1 MEEEENTE
9 KVYRV
14 RELGSGER
22 FLVVPK
28 GTKGSYRRFIEDEGK
43 KITFVKV

>member
-1 MEEEENTE
+1 MDEEENTE

-28 GTKGSYRRFIEDEGK
+28 DIKGSYRRFIEGEGK

>member
-1 MEEEENTE
+1 MDEDEDTE

-14 RELGSGER
+14 RERFNGER

-28 GTKGSYRRFIEDEGK
+28 DTKGSYRRFIEDEGK

>member
-1 MEEEENTE
+1 MDEDGDTE

-14 RELGSGER
+14 RKLGSGER

-28 GTKGSYRRFIEDEGK
+28 DIKGSYRRIIEDEGK